1 MTFTRMKNL
10 LLTIRATF
18 LLILLLGSALTVAA
32 YDFASGG
39 IYYNITSSTNM
50 TVAVTYDSKTNNTYS
65 GTVTIPEK
73 VTYNGKTYY
82 VTAIGDYAFVG
93 CTSLKGVNITS
104 ERTKTIGNY
113 AFQGCNG
120 LTSFV
125 IPPQITSI
133 GNYAFNGCYGM
144 TSLVIEDSEETL
156 SLGYSASN
164 SGLFCNIPLTSVFIG
179 RPLSYSL
186 WTLPIRRQQD
196 ADESAFRQ
204 QCERVSEL
212 PVLWLHL
219 IGDIGL

>member
-10 LLTIRATF
+10 LQTIRATF
-18 LLILLLGSALTVAA
+18 LLILLLGSTLTVTA
-32 YDFASGG
+32 YDFEASG

-93 CTSLKGVNITS
+93 CTGLKGVNITS

-133 GNYAFNGCYGM
+133 GNYVFSGC
-144 TSLVIEDSEETL
+144 LEDHRGGRRDPVT
-156 SLGYSASN
+156 GIQQ
-164 SGLFCNIPLTSVFIG
+164 LFQGTVQ
-179 RPLSYSL
+179 R
-186 WTLPIRRQQD
+186 LP
-196 ADESAFRQ
+196 ADL
-204 QCERVSEL
+204 RV
-212 PVLWLHL
+212 HR
-219 IGDIGL
+219 